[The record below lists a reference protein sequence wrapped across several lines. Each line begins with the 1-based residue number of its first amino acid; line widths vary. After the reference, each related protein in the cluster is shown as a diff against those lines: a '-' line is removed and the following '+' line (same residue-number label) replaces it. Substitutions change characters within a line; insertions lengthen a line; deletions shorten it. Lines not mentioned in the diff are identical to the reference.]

1 MSEEVKRPV
10 GRPSK
15 YNEDVQAKAELYLET
30 FRELGDEVPTVIGL
44 ALFLDV
50 ATNTVYNWYRDEV
63 SPEFLRVFMRVEQIQ
78 HQRLINQGLLGNFN
92 PAITKMM
99 LTKHG
104 YSDKQELAH
113 TSPDGSM
120 SQPTTI
126 QLVAPDVGNS
136 ED

>member
-1 MSEEVKRPV
+1 MTELRRPV

-15 YNEDVQAKAELYLET
+15 YNEDVQAKAELYLDT
-30 FRELGDEVPTVIGL
+30 FKDLGDEVPTVIGL

-78 HQRLINQGLLGNFN
+78 HQRLVNQGLIGNFN

-120 SQPTTI
+120 SMPSRI
-126 QLVAPDVGNS
+126 EIVAPQIDDS
-136 ED
+136 QD